1 MSMESNGGMI
11 FIGKTGELAE
21 KLFSG
26 LLCPPHMSHGLIG
39 SEDLEGGDRGLI

>member
-11 FIGKTGELAE
+11 FSGKTGELGE

-26 LLCPPHMSHGLIG
+26 LLRLPQSPHGLIG